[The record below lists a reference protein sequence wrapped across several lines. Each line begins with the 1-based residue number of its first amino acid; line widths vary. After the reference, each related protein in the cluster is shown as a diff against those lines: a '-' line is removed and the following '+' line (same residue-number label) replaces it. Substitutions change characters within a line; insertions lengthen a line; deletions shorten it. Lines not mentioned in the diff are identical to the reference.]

1 MNSDYA
7 PFKPNY
13 VVPRKQSRQIQQQLE
28 PEPEK
33 KKGPFDFFFN
43 LFKPKEKENALLIEA
58 PKLNEQIIEF
68 EKKENQLVNLTSN
81 IACVVSPKT
90 SSNILNV
97 KVQHVSEEIAII
109 DITTINTYE
118 SMCKYIKKS
127 FKSYSVILNELQ
139 NQKQINYF
147 YTFIFLNCEL
157 SKPKPILLF
166 LKKCVDCGGNTN
178 DIQYTDIPYK
188 QCGEIVNEVECG
200 NLLFFEDNIIH
211 VTNDFS
217 IKTSNLSDIVG
228 NICDDPIFDVFKS
241 LIFDTNIHEETKAII
256 INIFYK
262 LKKFDPNELLDL
274 KIQSMNITIELIQI
288 MKTMLESAPL
298 RSELCKAFDSL
309 LYSKFTENS
318 EKYNR
323 HLYRDLIKISRNGF
337 DSPTQNSDGKT
348 NVLLLFKYFLYF
360 GTIDFLT
367 MFLVYH
373 RQFDILFDIVESLD
387 TNRVIA
393 DDFNEIVLK
402 NLVQLLLT
410 KKYAKEHQIMQI
422 MFEIMEVNKTIDSE
436 SKLKFYLDMVKT
448 IYDKGYPETLIEQC
462 FNVLLNVTDE
472 NLIIGIKNGLTD
484 HPVYTTFDKCL
495 LRIFEEHSGYKLKLY
510 KGNFYLLMNE
520 NTMKLLENSELV
532 NKDPEDMDSIQN
544 YIMVK
549 NTCLKNVKQNA
560 IEYHAP
566 NFITQD

>member
-7 PFKPNY
+7 PFKPGY
-13 VVPRKQSRQIQQQLE
+13 VVLRSRQTQKMKQIQQPQ
-28 PEPEK
+28 K
-33 KKGPFDFFFN
+33 KKNPFDFFFK
-43 LFKPKEKENALLIEA
+43 LFKPKEKTDTLLIEGQ
-58 PKLNEQIIEF
+58 KLNEQIIEF
-68 EKKENQLVNLTSN
+68 ENKESQLVNLTSN
-81 IACVVSPKT
+81 LACIKTPKT

-97 KVQHVSEEIAII
+97 KVQNVSEEIAII
-109 DITTINTYE
+109 DINKINTYE

-127 FKSYSVILNELQ
+127 LKSYSIILEELV

-157 SKPKPILLF
+157 SKPKITLYF
-166 LKKCVDCGGNTN
+166 LKKCIDCGGNIN
-178 DIQYTDIPYK
+178 DLQYTDIPYK
-188 QCGEIVNEVECG
+188 QCDCG
-200 NLLFFEDNIIH
+200 NPLCFEDNIIS
-211 VTNDFS
+211 VINDDFI
-217 IKTSNLSDIVG
+217 IKTSNLSDIIE
-228 NICDDPIFDVFKS
+228 NICDNNDKLFDVFKS
-241 LIFDTNIHEETKAII
+241 MNIHDETKALI
-256 INIFYK
+256 INIFYN
-262 LKKFDPNELLDL
+262 LKKFVPSELLDL
-274 KIQSMNITIELIQI
+274 KIQSMNITPELIKI

-298 RSELCKAFDSL
+298 RSQLCQAFDNL
-309 LYSKFTENS
+309 LYLKFTSNS
-318 EKYNR
+318 EKYSK

-348 NVLLLFKYFLYF
+348 NVLLLFKYFLYC

-367 MFLVYH
+367 IFLVYF
-373 RQFDILFDIVESLD
+373 REFNLLFDIVESLN

-410 KKYAKEHQIMQI
+410 KKYAKEHQINQI

-436 SKLKFYLDMVKT
+436 TKLKFYLDMVKT

-472 NLIIGIKNGLTD
+472 NLITGIKNGLTD
-484 HPVYTTFDKCL
+484 HPVYTTFNKCL

-510 KGNFYLLMNE
+510 KGNFYLLINE
-520 NTMKLLENSELV
+520 NIMKLLENSELV

-544 YIMVK
+544 YIMIK
-549 NTCLKNVKQNA
+549 NTCLKNAKQNA
-560 IEYHAP
+560 IEYHAS
-566 NFITQD
+566 NFIEN